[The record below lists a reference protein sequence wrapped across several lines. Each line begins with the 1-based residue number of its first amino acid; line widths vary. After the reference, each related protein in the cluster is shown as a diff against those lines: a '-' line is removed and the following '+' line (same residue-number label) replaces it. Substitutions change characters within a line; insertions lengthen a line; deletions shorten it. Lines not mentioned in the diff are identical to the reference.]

1 MTEYPYKRLIEGK
14 RVCFVGACPNL
25 VGTGYGEI
33 IDSYDT
39 VIRSNNSIALIE
51 SESFQRDYG
60 VKCDVLYINRQYY
73 RETRPLPII
82 EYKKK
87 GVKYL
92 CVKGIAGR
100 DERKWSFDMNIR
112 KLNRVISDICEVLP
126 SATMGSIL
134 ATDILRLRPKEFHM
148 CGVDFFASRK
158 KVFEHDVYREY
169 LPGYLTDKIREQGNR
184 INVGKTRDA
193 HGFYENADYL
203 KQLYDKYPAFTL
215 PDYLEE
221 LLNKIVNREIDQG
234 D

>member
-1 MTEYPYKRLIEGK
+1 MGK

-25 VGTGYGEI
+25 VGTGYGKV

-39 VIRSNNSIALIE
+39 VVRSNNSIALIE
-51 SESFQRDYG
+51 SEKFCDDYG
-60 VKCDVLYINRQYY
+60 HRCHVLYINRQYY
-73 RETRPLPII
+73 RETRPLPIL

-92 CVKGIAGR
+92 CMKGISGR
-100 DERKWSFDMNIR
+100 DERKWSFDINIR
-112 KLNRVISDICEVLP
+112 KLNRTISDIAETLP
-126 SATMGSIL
+126 TATMGSIL
-134 ATDILRLRPKEFHM
+134 ALDVLRLKPKEFHM
-148 CGVDFFASRK
+148 CGIDFFASRK
-158 KVFEHDVYREY
+158 KAFEHDVYREY

-184 INVGKTRDA
+184 INVGKMADA
-193 HGFYENADYL
+193 HGFYENADFM

-221 LLNKIVNREIDQG
+221 LLDKIVNREIDQG